1 MSAASEEA
9 VSRLNRVFIK
19 DVEEAFSVYRNLFL
33 EANGAWPR
41 REIQAPVATTC
52 LPLFFQ
58 RVLAAA
64 YSSLDLTAAGTV
76 HFMIAGQG
84 GIKASQSYTDLLDT
98 TKTLF
103 DMVRRSTPVV
113 RPVH

>member
-1 MSAASEEA
+1 M
-9 VSRLNRVFIK
+9 VRGP
-19 DVEEAFSVYRNLFL
+19 DVKFKHLL
-33 EANGAWPR
+33 
-41 REIQAPVATTC
+41 Q
-52 LPLFFQ
+52 PLVCHFFFQ

-64 YSSLDLTAAGTV
+64 YSSLDLTAGGTV